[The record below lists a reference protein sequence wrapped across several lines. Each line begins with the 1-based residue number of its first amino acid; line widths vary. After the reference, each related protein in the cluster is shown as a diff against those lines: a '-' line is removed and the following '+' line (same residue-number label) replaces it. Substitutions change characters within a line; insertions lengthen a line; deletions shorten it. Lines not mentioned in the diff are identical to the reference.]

1 MHNKYNENE
10 KIIVQIAE
18 YKKAKCTNL
27 KMLGLNQE
35 RVLVKIAMGKKT
47 KKMAKCIKWGFLDVC
62 IGIEGAIKYLEL
74 FICVVYKDIISC
86 IKECF
91 PLQKVLWQN

>member
-35 RVLVKIAMGKKT
+35 RVLVKIAMGKKN
-47 KKMAKCIKWGFLDVC
+47 KKNGKMHKMRVPR
-62 IGIEGAIKYLEL
+62 
-74 FICVVYKDIISC
+74 CVYWD
-86 IKECF
+86 
-91 PLQKVLWQN
+91 